1 MASRRDSSDWDHSL
15 TLTPPQPGVHDL
27 STIPYGQWLISLA
40 QHNSSNFQRN
50 LWKLKRNRADS
61 AEELLV
67 SYHNRVVTRF
77 LSQRV
82 DVIATRTSLISDVRL
97 NVVLDQ
103 NCNDVIAA
111 SLARVAQ
118 CGAAVVVLNVDVSSV
133 KQQETDGA
141 RAHTLLLKHRVTSL

>member
-1 MASRRDSSDWDHSL
+1 MSS
-15 TLTPPQPGVHDL
+15 
-27 STIPYGQWLISLA
+27 
-40 QHNSSNFQRN
+40 
-50 LWKLKRNRADS
+50 
-61 AEELLV
+61 
-67 SYHNRVVTRF
+67 
-77 LSQRV
+77 
-82 DVIATRTSLISDVRL
+82 TRTSLISDVRL

-141 RAHTLLLKHRVTSL
+141 RAHTLLLKQHVTSL